1 MSSLNN
7 VEIMGNLGADPELRH
22 TKAGK
27 PVATLSIATTRKY
40 KRGEGTYAETIEETE
55 WHRVVVWGGAAEVVA
70 KHKRK
75 GDQLLVRGY
84 LRTTKYTDKEGVD
97 RYSTEIVAG
106 EWQRS
111 SIVFTGRASGGGQRP
126 EHPAD
131 DPHASEPPTF
141 APGDDDIPF

>member
-7 VEIMGNLGADPELRH
+7 VEILGNLGADPEVRY
-22 TKAGK
+22 TKGGK
-27 PVATLSIATTRKY
+27 AVATLSIATTRKY
-40 KRGEGTYAETIEETE
+40 RRGDPDDAELIEETE
-55 WHRVVVWGGAAEVVA
+55 WHRVVVWGPSAEIVA

-84 LRTTKYTDKEGVD
+84 LRTQKYTDKDGVD
-97 RYSTEIVAG
+97 RWSTEIVAG

-111 SIVFTGRASGGGQRP
+111 SIIFTGRAASKRP

-131 DPHASEPPTF
+131 DPQASEPPTF
-141 APGDDDIPF
+141 DSTDEIPF